1 MIEIEVLKWFSQ
13 SDATSGNGAAS
24 VPRSA
29 PNSIIRA
36 ATHHPRR
43 LDNQHLAIG
52 VGHEISIGETVHPL
66 GVVTHAVVWFSS
78 KVI

>member
-1 MIEIEVLKWFSQ
+1 MVQPIRCNFRKW
-13 SDATSGNGAAS
+13 GGVCAAL
-24 VPRSA
+24 RIT